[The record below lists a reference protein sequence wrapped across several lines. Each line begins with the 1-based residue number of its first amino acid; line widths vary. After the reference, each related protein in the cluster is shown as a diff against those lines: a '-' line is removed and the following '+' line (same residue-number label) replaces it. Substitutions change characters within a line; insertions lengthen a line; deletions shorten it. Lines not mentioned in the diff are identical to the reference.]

1 MVELGKILTS
11 YFVRLKRS
19 DEKLKRIAIL
29 SVFLIICCGSL
40 TFSDFIAA
48 ERVRAKDDEMTV
60 VTSET
65 TVPKKEKETTK
76 VVSKKNETT
85 TKVVVTTK
93 AATTVEKTTAK
104 PKPKPKPSY
113 DINANIDG
121 KYYSLS
127 EFRYDGEYY
136 DNSGYRYTWYP
147 ETRRPGK
154 GLNIPGRYTNS
165 EGYVCDG
172 NGRICIASDDF
183 PYGTIIKIPFGSG
196 IGVVYDNGSGYGT
209 LDIYVH

>member
-1 MVELGKILTS
+1 M
-11 YFVRLKRS
+11 
-19 DEKLKRIAIL
+19 KRIAIL
-29 SVFLIICCGSL
+29 SVFLIVCCGAL

-65 TVPKKEKETTK
+65 TVKEEETTK
-76 VVSKKNETT
+76 VVSKKKETT
-85 TKVVVTTK
+85 TKVVATTEV
-93 AATTVEKTTAK
+93 TTVERTTAKPK

-136 DNSGYRYTWYP
+136 DSSGYRYTWYP